1 MHSDYLPLAIDM
13 NPLKIHIVEDEI
25 IIAYDLQDILS
36 ELKYVVNDISM
47 SVEEATAKLATDDSD
62 LFILDINLKGPLTGF
77 ELGRLLLEMQKP
89 FIYMSSTV
97 DREVLEKARQHVF
110 LEKPFDVE
118 DIMEAIETAVKV

>member
-1 MHSDYLPLAIDM
+1 M